1 MCNTHQGML
10 IEAITFM
17 NVINII
23 IEEKK
28 YIYTHTHIYI
38 YMLNFIADYGS
49 DNVSFSLFKEAKAP

>member
-1 MCNTHQGML
+1 ML
-10 IEAITFM
+10 IEAITFI

-28 YIYTHTHIYI
+28 YTYIHTYTHTYIYI